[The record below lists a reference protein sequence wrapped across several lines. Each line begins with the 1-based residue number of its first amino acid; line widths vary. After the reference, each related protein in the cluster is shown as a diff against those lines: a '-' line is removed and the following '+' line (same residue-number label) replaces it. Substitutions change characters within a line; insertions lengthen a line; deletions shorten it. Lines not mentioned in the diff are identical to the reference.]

1 LTLLTN
7 LPGGGNG
14 TFRVHAIA
22 EDLEGHQVVL
32 GSRTFTASNSTA
44 TRPFGT
50 IDTPGQGETV
60 SGVIVNFGWVL
71 TPPPASIPIDGS
83 TITVFIDGIPVGQPF
98 YNNSR
103 ADIAALFPGYANS
116 NGAVGFLIIDT
127 TTLTN
132 GIHRIE
138 WGVTDSLGRS
148 AGLGSRYFW
157 VDNP

>member
-1 LTLLTN
+1 
-7 LPGGGNG
+7 
-14 TFRVHAIA
+14 
-22 EDLEGHQVVL
+22 VVL

-103 ADIAALFPGYANS
+103 ADIAALFPG
-116 NGAVGFLIIDT
+116 L
-127 TTLTN
+127 
-132 GIHRIE
+132 RIRMAR
-138 WGVTDSLGRS
+138 WAS
-148 AGLGSRYFW
+148 
-157 VDNP
+157 